1 MRSKNDITQKWK
13 DETIL
18 QAKNLADRVWK
29 GKIIRSMDRYHRGV
43 ETADYVMAKEAEND
57 VYNLT
62 DNLRLEAGVVQALA
76 ERERILG
83 IVDEY
88 NLGGQLNGIIELIK
102 KV

>member
-1 MRSKNDITQKWK
+1 MNPIAFK
-13 DETIL
+13 
-18 QAKNLADRVWK
+18 V
-29 GKIIRSMDRYHRGV
+29 KIIRSMDRYHRGI

-57 VYNLT
+57 VYNLI
-62 DNLRLEAGVVQALA
+62 DNLCLEAGAVQALA